1 MISIQKINNK
11 SYIDSYDVILIYSL
25 CQALFLCKICGQFDT
40 LEPLPRCHLSVKKTV
55 KYNTLNINISINQI
69 FETEAIF
76 VFFQSEYYLYYTRK
90 DLDKTRL
97 FHGGNP
103 INRFNI
109 ATLLFLFQVRI
120 SNVYVVVFCGQ

>member
-76 VFFQSEYYLYYTRK
+76 VFFQSEYYLSYTRK
-90 DLDKTRL
+90 IWIRHVYFMVGTPLTGLTSPHCCSCYKS
-97 FHGGNP
+97 GSP
-103 INRFNI
+103 
-109 ATLLFLFQVRI
+109 TL
-120 SNVYVVVFCGQ
+120 YVLVFCGQ